1 LKSLDPSFEKSASD
15 SLQLFEYMRLTEM
28 TEPWVCVKTRKDI
41 TMKTSSCLSKLS
53 LTLAVFA
60 LTLILFSQAQASPT
74 VRLFG
79 GFTSVQLSDDLLG
92 ALTTLG
98 ITPDTIAPGAL
109 SESTV
114 RFPISG
120 GGIDQATLAG
130 DIFHVGGLSLTN
142 ADGTTTV
149 ELLNFIID
157 TTGQQPVLTGLVTN
171 NGDLV
176 GRLPLFNLSLANA
189 QVVMA
194 PFNLS
199 IQGVDAS
206 LTADAAEALNAVFGV
221 DAFVEGLNIGI
232 AEGFALF

>member
-1 LKSLDPSFEKSASD
+1 MKAS
-15 SLQLFEYMRLTEM
+15 SY
-28 TEPWVCVKTRKDI
+28 
-41 TMKTSSCLSKLS
+41 LSKLS

-60 LTLILFSQAQASPT
+60 LTLTLVSQAKAAPT

-98 ITPDTIAPGAL
+98 ITPDVIAPGAL
-109 SESTV
+109 SEATV

-120 GGIDQATLAG
+120 GGVDQATLAG

-142 ADGTTTV
+142 ADGTIAV
-149 ELLNFIID
+149 ELLNFVID

-176 GRLPLFNLSLANA
+176 SRLPLFNLSLANA
-189 QVVMA
+189 QVVTA
-194 PFNLS
+194 PFSLS

-206 LTADAAEALNAVFGV
+206 LTADAAGALNAVFGV

-232 AEGFALF
+232 AEVLALF